1 MSKEQRRKLFEEKVR
16 REEEKE
22 AAEAAAR
29 AEQEEKDQNEN
40 MSSIKWIFDAR
51 INQWVQCHVPNF
63 TSNLPA
69 CPNTIFS
76 PMINPIQYP
85 IQPVPP
91 PPPPPSFMSP
101 IEPYKKIDLSDSN
114 LKNIQQA
121 ILQIAHS
128 THEINKKTQ
137 QNSKKISLSSSK
149 LKSLSS
155 IAAKLPPGWKCKRN
169 KKGMIYYY
177 HIKTKKTQ
185 WNFPKVSKTMFNK
198 SKVNVDEEKTKLNK
212 NNKLIENKPNQD
224 KLSPAITS
232 TTSTEKLDNDF
243 TKSINSEASTS
254 GLVTAS
260 NNSFKAYRDQFRE
273 KLSKLIVKI
282 LQPFLNKDCKYG
294 YIKTNE
300 DFKHLA
306 RKFTHTI
313 MEKEI
318 SRATNLEE
326 LDLDKRIKLKAKDYI
341 CKYMQKFKDG
351 YSKSLDDI

>member
-16 REEEKE
+16 LEEEKA
-22 AAEAAAR
+22 AAEAAAKQ
-29 AEQEEKDQNEN
+29 EQEEKIFNQNTP
-40 MSSIKWIFDAR
+40 SFKWIFDSR
-51 INQWVQCHVPNF
+51 INQW
-63 TSNLPA
+63 
-69 CPNTIFS
+69 
-76 PMINPIQYP
+76 IQYP
-85 IQPVPP
+85 VANVTFPNPDFSPAISSVQNLFQPVPP
-91 PPPPPSFMSP
+91 PPSPPPQAP
-101 IEPYKKIDLSDSN
+101 AEPSLFTKINLNDSS
-114 LKNIQQA
+114 LKNLQQA

-128 THEINKKTQ
+128 TQEINKKIQ
-137 QNSKKISLSSSK
+137 QNSIKPPINASRQ
-149 LKSLSS
+149 KSLSS

-177 HIKTKKTQ
+177 NIKTKKTQ
-185 WNFPKVSKTMFNK
+185 WNFPKISKTVTNK
-198 SKVNVDEEKTKLNK
+198 PKTN
-212 NNKLIENKPNQD
+212 LIEDKPNQENNLNENKED
-224 KLSPAITS
+224 KSGSVKLSPAITS
-232 TTSTEKLDNDF
+232 TTTEKNDNDL
-243 TKSINSEASTS
+243 TKSNNSEASTS

-273 KLSKLIVKI
+273 KLSKLIIKI

-294 YIKTNE
+294 YIKNNE

-341 CKYMQKFKDG
+341 CKYMQKFRDG
-351 YSKSLDDI
+351 YSRNFDDQIN

>member
-1 MSKEQRRKLFEEKVR
+1 MFEEKVR
-16 REEEKE
+16 QEEEKA

-29 AEQEEKDQNEN
+29 AEQDEKDQNQTLSN
-40 MSSIKWIFDAR
+40 VKWIFDTR
-51 INQWVQCHVPNF
+51 INQWIQCQVPVIP
-63 TSNLPA
+63 SNLPT

-76 PMINPIQYP
+76 PMINSNQYP
-85 IQPVPP
+85 ILPVPP
-91 PPPPPSFMSP
+91 PPPLPPHLPP
-101 IEPYKKIDLSDSN
+101 IEPFTKIDLSDSN
-114 LKNIQQA
+114 LKNLQQA

-128 THEINKKTQ
+128 THEINKKIQ
-137 QNSKKISLSSSK
+137 QNNKKMPLSSSK

-185 WNFPKVSKTMFNK
+185 WNFPKVSKTIVNK
-198 SKVNVDEEKTKLNK
+198 SKVIKDEVKTKLNK
-212 NNKLIENKPNQD
+212 NNELIENKSSQD

-232 TTSTEKLDNDF
+232 TTTEKIDNDL
-243 TKSINSEASTS
+243 TKSNNSEASTS

-273 KLSKLIVKI
+273 KLSKLIIKI
-282 LQPFLNKDCKYG
+282 LQPFLIKDCKYG
-294 YIKTNE
+294 HIKTNE

-318 SRATNLEE
+318 SRTTNLEE

-341 CKYMQKFKDG
+341 CKYMQKFRDG
-351 YSKSLDDI
+351 YSKSFDDI